1 MSNGPPDRG
10 RNSPVDNVDIDW
22 AALAALPFDEWERTP
37 NIPDLNEWVQRAS
50 RIKWSVEDEHFSQP
64 QYTTAIVRLLR
75 LITVHFVHK
84 LERLHQEKEE
94 LERSASAARDAEEA
108 IRARVEL
115 LRRENN
121 DLCVLLEQKGITRD
135 EAGEMLPLYISDSGA
150 EKRRVKEKL
159 EKCARELDRLK
170 QENKELRHIVRRY
183 NEEKRQMASE
193 DRKFRLEYEHLASKH
208 KRLME
213 KFKKTDEMLQEFR
226 SSEKARGRDEET
238 ELHQLRQK
246 LRTLQQENYDLVQ
259 SRDRAEELCE
269 KREAE
274 ALRDMSELQQLHHD
288 IVEEEKQRSQGLA
301 EELQKLRHDS
311 QCRIEKAVQELQ
323 QSVKDLEE
331 ENSTLRK
338 RLERRFG
345 VGHLSD
351 RDTTENSES
360 VGKNSLSVGAS
371 MSSFPPNIS
380 PHSKFESDS
389 RTRQRLIADRQ
400 RLQQENDRLA
410 AELQQMEIRAESR
423 DAEIIK
429 IQRLLKEYERGD
441 EGLHRLRGELAD
453 SNRSIELLQD
463 ENAQLHERLNAMED
477 SLTFSNALQELC
489 IRIGVTQEEI
499 DRLRPKN
506 TPLFSEVETLR
517 EEVATLKDEV
527 VWLEKER
534 RHWMDK
540 VRLKPLLDTK
550 LRLKLGLS
558 TEQLRQLDQMVD
570 QMKSG
575 RLIIEEDAEDNYKE
589 KYFQEL
595 QLRRKEMERFNAFVR
610 HRIEEVLREVLG
622 ITDLKSESEAKSAL
636 NALRE
641 RFDFITTLPPMGS
654 TEEPP
659 LDAAQ
664 LRMQLQSAAQL
675 LEQSELTIKE
685 HAASQAV
692 LCEQLAAVTAERDML
707 IGERDQYRAAVF
719 ESLGTTPYAVTKAQR
734 HESNVGKMEGPSSL
748 AAPVFGGASDAPCLP
763 SLPAVQKENL
773 ASPRSPFFASLLQTF
788 EEQLRVKD
796 ELIASL
802 KGTVEA
808 AKNGAAQHREAKIKA
823 TEQLSEACA
832 AQEDLRNQLLAIQ
845 QMNEE
850 LRGKL
855 DEKNK
860 IVEDLQEAMQRLE
873 SDNTR
878 QIFQKIVVLRQ
889 REGKLLERLRRARE
903 TQEEALRSERAM
915 REYVDTTFK
924 SLKEALDNT
933 STGFVLPRSSG
944 VICVEKDVLE
954 EVQQRFEGALRGKF
968 FKEDSAYL
976 LQLHEIYR
984 NMEQMEELNILRVRE
999 KDGEKKI
1006 EEMKIEMNELRAEL
1020 ECLRKAHEES
1030 PDTHRNEASE
1040 AARWE
1045 TEATTL
1051 RQKCTLYMRRCEDK
1065 EREVSTLEAELGEAR
1080 EELAFLQEHIH
1091 NLSCGSRNDNTTG
1104 VTRKLGVVLQEQKE
1118 EMSRQQQ
1125 KQDEEELQIKQQ
1137 CETKQICHG
1146 TTVDNKVR
1154 QLERDVAR
1162 LKSINLGLLHHSLD
1176 LQGEFKRLEIQ
1187 LEATKQELSLVRDAG
1202 DSRKISDFVS
1212 AAIQQHAALRRQS
1225 ELSLLRAKRTRM
1237 QLYASEANLRVAV
1250 NEATSYRLSAFRLYR
1265 TYVAQMVS
1273 VLDYVRGLQR
1283 GVKGSISPH
1292 RVAMMHKRF
1301 VDAIADV
1308 ERGQARQIEMASKL
1322 AESDGMV
1329 NLLQQQLDLLKA
1341 KDFEERQD
1349 ALHAKLLTSLS
1360 AVREKDMRLVEL
1372 QEDHQ
1377 YMQQKLKR
1385 AESHIQNLTEEL
1397 ARLELRASGGVSLNE
1412 DILQNLLQLKE
1423 TVFAKVE
1430 SPALIMQSSGGGL
1443 CDMDDGGADTAIQEY
1458 KLALDKQAELKR
1470 ELNLLRK
1477 RWENEVSESKKART
1491 ETESLK
1497 EEMNHLRGRLQ
1508 YAQRQLEEERQKG
1521 EERERRII
1529 RSHEAQVEVTRRAA
1543 EHNSQCLRDMLQNK
1557 EACIK
1562 QLQEQL
1568 QSERRKYLEY
1578 QLEESSRMERLH
1590 DHLFKENSAMMERFR
1605 EAIDGVTENY
1615 TYNTTAQGA
1624 TVCDASPDGVAA
1636 QLALLTKETL
1646 RLKAELKDA
1655 RMTNIMLEA
1664 QLNEQVTKSQN
1675 QLLQQQQGPNYSP
1688 QQAPQKEATA
1698 EASVVGVIKDQN
1710 AIIESLRQREF
1721 SLTREMQRYRNER
1734 DLLEQQL
1741 HEVRHTIVEQ
1751 GGVLKSV
1758 ATLEMTGSS
1767 VEQELRAQLIF
1778 VESQLVE
1785 TRAQLEEERQSARRL
1800 QADTSGWRSHLDAL
1814 REEVVRQQADVER
1827 ARHLVA
1833 MNEALNVDMRRMEE
1847 QNEKLILATKMLKEK
1862 LIEQAQQR
1870 GDDSR
1875 KRQHEIALAQRM
1887 GSIQLESTEKLR
1899 TVNER
1904 LHSIQQE
1911 LEEKVR
1917 REEEALKKHEEAQRL
1932 AYDLHRQL
1940 QEREEEILR
1949 LKRELSGTHPASLHA
1964 VRGKHEKGRQLL
1976 YTVKEEKQDTYE
1988 REEKMPR
1995 NFLKVESAEKRE
2007 EEKVQKRPAHRS
2019 TSSSSAP
2026 IRALLADANA
2036 NVIVKPQIAAMLQRE
2051 IEKAQRNNM
2060 HEISSLRA
2068 NVRRL
2073 ESDLEEA
2080 RQQLRGERDNSR
2092 SLRVMIQNARRELE
2106 EKELALARASASRQ
2120 QRAKEHQHVQ
2130 GNFVTVSSKTPVTDS
2145 TAAVSPVPN
2154 TAVSGE
2160 QDQLQRQ
2167 REENEQLRRQVER
2180 LKKRVVTFDNV
2191 VSEAES
2197 YKKELAD
2204 LRSQHPESVDSAYMA
2219 SPLDIRSHKRIV
2231 LHLESVIDSLR
2242 RELSVKKEMQMRNL
2256 QRRIDELTVENQRLA
2271 AELSSRSQFTP
2282 NLQPPIAP
2290 SRADNGSERATLQRE
2305 LLEKNGI
2312 ILDLR
2317 FEREALQL
2325 KVGRLERHI
2334 EEIIQVDSTNTKRTG
2349 TSQQRS
2355 RAEALESL
2363 VENLKLV
2370 VERLQKE
2377 NNTLKSKTVSMSKHM
2392 DLVRELRELRRSEQ
2406 KLREHS
2412 EMLTKR
2418 LLESAP
2424 SGSAM
2429 SKQQVTLQRRLQT
2442 AQATMEQYEAEMLEL
2457 KQKLD
2462 DRQHAVEGEEF
2473 MPSGQRHQEQLPEW
2487 ENRRLVQPIET
2498 WSQDLPPPLPSP
2510 PVTLTG
2516 EDPFGYLT

>member
-10 RNSPVDNVDIDW
+10 QNPRDDNVDIDW
-22 AALAALPFDEWERTP
+22 VALAALPFDEWERTS

-50 RIKWSVEDEHFSQP
+50 RIKWRVDDEHFSQP
-64 QYTTAIVRLLR
+64 KYTTAIVRLLR
-75 LITVHFVHK
+75 LITVHFVHN
-84 LERLHQEKEE
+84 LERLHREKEE

-135 EAGEMLPLYISDSGA
+135 LAGEMLPLYISDSGA
-150 EKRRVKEKL
+150 EKRRGKEKL

-170 QENKELRHIVRRY
+170 QENKELRHRVQRY
-183 NEEKRQMASE
+183 NEEKRHMASE
-193 DRKFRLEYEHLASKH
+193 DRKFRLEYEHLVSKH

-226 SSEKARGRDEET
+226 CSEKARGRDEET

-246 LRTLQQENYDLVQ
+246 LRTLQQENYNLVQ

-269 KREAE
+269 QREAE

-301 EELQKLRHDS
+301 EELQKLRYES
-311 QCRIEKAVQELQ
+311 QCRMEKAVQELQ

-331 ENSTLRK
+331 ENSALRK
-338 RLERRFG
+338 RLERRSG
-345 VGHLSD
+345 VGHPSD
-351 RDTTENSES
+351 RDATENSES
-360 VGKNSLSVGAS
+360 VGKNSFSVGAS
-371 MSSFPPNIS
+371 ISSLSPSVS
-380 PHSKFESDS
+380 PHLKIESES

-400 RLQQENDRLA
+400 RLQQESDRLA

-463 ENAQLHERLNAMED
+463 ENAQLRERLNAMED

-558 TEQLRQLDQMVD
+558 PEQLRQLDQMVD

-575 RLIIEEDAEDNYKE
+575 KMIIEEDAEDNYKE

-610 HRIEEVLREVLG
+610 HRIEEVLREALG

-641 RFDFITTLPPMGS
+641 RFDFITTRPPMDS

-664 LRMQLQSAAQL
+664 LRMQLQSAAKL

-707 IGERDQYRAAVF
+707 IGERDQYRTAVF
-719 ESLGTTPYAVTKAQR
+719 EALGTTPYAVTTTQR
-734 HESNVGKMEGPSSL
+734 HESNVGKMESSSSL
-748 AAPVFGGASDAPCLP
+748 AAPVSEVASGAPCLP
-763 SLPAVQKENL
+763 SLPDVQKENL
-773 ASPRSPFFASLLQTF
+773 ASPRTPSFASLLRTF

-802 KGTVEA
+802 KGSVET
-808 AKNGAAQHREAKIKA
+808 AKNEAAQHHEAKIKA

-850 LRGKL
+850 LGGKL

-915 REYVDTTFK
+915 REYIDTTFK

-944 VICVEKDVLE
+944 VICVEKDFLE
-954 EVQQRFEGALRGKF
+954 EIQQRLEGVLRGKF

-976 LQLHEIYR
+976 LQLRELYR
-984 NMEQMEELNILRVRE
+984 NMEQMEELNVLRVRE
-999 KDGEKKI
+999 KYGKKKV
-1006 EEMKIEMNELRAEL
+1006 EEMEIEMNELRTEL
-1020 ECLRKAHEES
+1020 ECLRKSHEES
-1030 PDTHRNEASE
+1030 PNTHVNEASE

-1051 RQKCTLYMRRCEDK
+1051 RQKCTLYMKRCEDK

-1080 EELAFLQEHIH
+1080 EELAFLQEHI
-1091 NLSCGSRNDNTTG
+1091 NNVSCGGRNDHTTG

-1118 EMSRQQQ
+1118 EMPQQQ
-1125 KQDEEELQIKQQ
+1125 QQDEEVQIQQ
-1137 CETKQICHG
+1137 QYEMKQIGHG
-1146 TTVDNKVR
+1146 TTADNKVR

-1176 LQGEFKRLEIQ
+1176 LQGEYKRLEIQ

-1202 DSRKISDFVS
+1202 DSRKISDFVA

-1283 GVKGSISPH
+1283 GVKGTMSPH
-1292 RVAMMHKRF
+1292 RVAMMHKRL
-1301 VDAIADV
+1301 VDAIAEV
-1308 ERGQARQIEMASKL
+1308 ERGQARQNEMASKL

-1329 NLLQQQLDLLKA
+1329 SLLQQQLDLFKA
-1341 KDFEERQD
+1341 KDAEERED

-1360 AVREKDMRLVEL
+1360 AVREKDMQLVEL
-1372 QEDHQ
+1372 QEDHR

-1385 AESHIQNLTEEL
+1385 AESHIQHLTEEL
-1397 ARLELRASGGVSLNE
+1397 ARLELRASGIFPLNE
-1412 DILQNLLQLKE
+1412 EILQNLLQLKE

-1430 SPALIMQSSGGGL
+1430 SPALIMQSNGVGS
-1443 CDMDDGGADTAIQEY
+1443 CEMDDGGADTAIQEY
-1458 KLALDKQAELKR
+1458 KMALDKQTELKR
-1470 ELNLLRK
+1470 ELGLLRK
-1477 RWENEVSESKKART
+1477 RWESEVTESKKART

-1557 EACIK
+1557 EASIK

-1568 QSERRKYLEY
+1568 QVERRKYLEY
-1578 QLEESSRMERLH
+1578 QLEESTRMERLH
-1590 DHLFKENSAMMERFR
+1590 DHLFKENNAMMERFR

-1615 TYNTTAQGA
+1615 TYSTTAKGA
-1624 TVCDASPDGVAA
+1624 TVSDASPDGVAA

-1675 QLLQQQQGPNYSP
+1675 QLLQQGPNYSA
-1688 QQAPQKEATA
+1688 QQAPQKEAPD
-1698 EASVVGVIKDQN
+1698 EASVFGVIKDQN

-1741 HEVRHTIVEQ
+1741 HEVRHTVVEQ

-1758 ATLEMTGSS
+1758 AAVGMTGSS

-1800 QADTSGWRSHLDAL
+1800 QADTSEWQSHLDAL

-1887 GSIQLESTEKLR
+1887 GSIQLESTEKLK

-1949 LKRELSGTHPASLHA
+1949 LKGELSGTRPASLHT
-1964 VRGKHEKGRQLL
+1964 VRSRHEKGTQVLH
-1976 YTVKEEKQDTYE
+1976 TVKEGKQDTYE
-1988 REEKMPR
+1988 KGEKMPR
-1995 NFLKVESAEKRE
+1995 NFLQVESAEKRE
-2007 EEKVQKRPAHRS
+2007 EEKVQKRPAPRS

-2026 IRALLADANA
+2026 LRALLADADA

-2080 RQQLRGERDNSR
+2080 RQQLRGERDTSR
-2092 SLRVMIQNARRELE
+2092 SLRVMVQNARRELE
-2106 EKELALARASASRQ
+2106 EKELALARASATRQ
-2120 QRAKEHQHVQ
+2120 QRAKEHQHVE
-2130 GNFVTVSSKTPVTDS
+2130 GNSVTGSSKTPVTGP
-2145 TAAVSPVPN
+2145 TAVVSPVPN
-2154 TAVSGE
+2154 TAVSDE
-2160 QDQLQRQ
+2160 KDQLQRQ

-2197 YKKELAD
+2197 YKKELTD
-2204 LRSQHPESVDSAYMA
+2204 LRCQHPESVDAAYMA
-2219 SPLDIRSHKRIV
+2219 SPLDIRSHKRTV

-2242 RELSVKKEMQMRNL
+2242 RELSVNKEMQIRNL
-2256 QRRIDELTVENQRLA
+2256 QRRIDELTAENQRLTV
-2271 AELSSRSQFTP
+2271 ELSSRSQITP

-2290 SRADNGSERATLQRE
+2290 SRAENGSERATLQRE

-2334 EEIIQVDSTNTKRTG
+2334 EEILQVDSTNTKRTG

-2377 NNTLKSKTVSMSKHM
+2377 NSTLKSKTVSMSKHM

-2418 LLESAP
+2418 LLGSAP

-2429 SKQQVTLQRRLQT
+2429 SRQQVTLQRRLQT
-2442 AQATMEQYEAEMLEL
+2442 AQAAMEQYEAEMLEL

-2473 MPSGQRHQEQLPEW
+2473 MPPGERPQEQFPEW

-2498 WSQDLPPPLPSP
+2498 WSQELPPPLPSP

-2516 EDPFGYLT
+2516 GDPFGHLT